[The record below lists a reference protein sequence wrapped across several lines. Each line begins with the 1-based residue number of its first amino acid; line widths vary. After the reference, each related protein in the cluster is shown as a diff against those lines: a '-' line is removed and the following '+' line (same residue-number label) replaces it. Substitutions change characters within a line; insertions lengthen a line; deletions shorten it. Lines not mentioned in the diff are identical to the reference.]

1 MSEMSYNST
10 LLTRYLL
17 GDLSPAEKDR
27 LEENYF
33 VDDDLFV
40 ELLDAK
46 DQLISDYLGG
56 QLSPGDRERF
66 ERCFSTVPGCQREVE
81 LAAFLQ
87 PSLTWQSL
95 TPQPASSG
103 RPRNWRQAIFDAL
116 RARQPMAGLA
126 AATLLIMVGAGI
138 WSAVRFSSEEGQ
150 PGVGQTGSPTPAGL
164 AVVSLTLKSGL
175 NRAGGVDP
183 KAVVGPETQVIEL
196 RLEAG
201 TENYLSYQASLRT
214 VDNENAEVLT
224 GNSLKAEIGA
234 DGKRTVIWKAPASGL
249 FGDYQVKLS
258 GVGANNSLS
267 NIGTYYFKA
276 RNQ

>member
-56 QLSPGDRERF
+56 QLSPRDRERF
-66 ERCFSTVPGCQREVE
+66 ERCFSTMPGCQRELE
-81 LAAFLQ
+81 MAALLQ
-87 PSLTWQSL
+87 PSLMWRSSAAR
-95 TPQPASSG
+95 PATSG
-103 RPRNWRQAIFDAL
+103 RSRNWRQAIFDAL
-116 RARQPMAGLA
+116 RMRRPLAGLA
-126 AATLLIMVGAGI
+126 AALLIVVAAAI
-138 WSAVRFSSEEGQ
+138 WSVVRFSSEEGQ
-150 PGVGQTGSPTPAGL
+150 TGVGQTGSPTPAGS
-164 AVVSLTLKSGL
+164 AVVSLTLKPSRI
-175 NRAGGVDP
+175 RAGGVAP

-201 TENYLSYQASLRT
+201 TENYLSYRASIQT
-214 VDNENAEVLT
+214 VDNENVEVLT
-224 GNSLKAEIGA
+224 DSSLKAEIGA
-234 DGKRTVIWKAPASGL
+234 DGRRTVIWKAPALGL

-258 GVGANNSLS
+258 GVGADNSLS
-267 NIGTYYFKA
+267 DIGPYYFKV

>member
-1 MSEMSYNST
+1 MSEMSDNYT

-17 GDLSPAEKDR
+17 GDLPPAEKDR

-56 QLSPGDRERF
+56 QLSLGDRERF
-66 ERCFSTVPGCQREVE
+66 ERRFMTVPGCQSEVE
-81 LAAFLQ
+81 LAGFLQ
-87 PSLTWQSL
+87 PSVMRRPLTR
-95 TPQPASSG
+95 PQKSRG
-103 RPRNWRQAIFDAL
+103 QPRNWRQTIFDAL
-116 RARQPMAGLA
+116 RPRQPLAGLA
-126 AATLLIMVGAGI
+126 ATALLIVGAAAI
-138 WSAVRFSSEEGQ
+138 WSAIRISSDEGRTK
-150 PGVGQTGSPTPAGL
+150 VGQTSSPTPAGP
-164 AVVSLTLKSGL
+164 AIVSLTLMPGRF
-175 NRAGGVDP
+175 RAEGVGP
-183 KAVVGPETQVIEL
+183 KAVVGLGTQVIEL

-201 TENYLSYQASLRT
+201 TENYLSYRASLRT
-214 VDNENAEVLT
+214 DDNENAEILT
-224 GNSLKAEIGA
+224 DSSLKAEVGA
-234 DGKRTVIWKAPASGL
+234 DGRRTVIWKAPASGL

-267 NIGTYYFKA
+267 NIGAYYFKV

>member
-1 MSEMSYNST
+1 MSYNST

-17 GDLSPAEKDR
+17 GDIHQAEKDR

-56 QLSPGDRERF
+56 RLSSGDRERF
-66 ERCFSTVPGCQREVE
+66 ERCFSTMPGCQSEVE

-87 PSLTWQSL
+87 PSVMWRSL
-95 TPQPASSG
+95 PAQPASPD
-103 RPRNWRQAIFDAL
+103 RPSNWRQAIFDAL
-116 RARQPMAGLA
+116 RMRRPLAGLA
-126 AATLLIMVGAGI
+126 AASLLIVVATASWWVI
-138 WSAVRFSSEEGQ
+138 RISSDGGQ
-150 PGVGQTGSPTPAGL
+150 IGVGQTAPPNPAGP
-164 AVVSLTLKSGL
+164 AFVSLTLKPGRV
-175 NRAGGVDP
+175 RAEGVDP
-183 KAVVGPETQVIEL
+183 KAIVGPETQVIEL

-201 TENYLSYQASLRT
+201 TENYLSYRASLRT
-214 VDNENAEVLT
+214 IDNENAEVLA
-224 GNSLKAEIGA
+224 GSSLKAEIGV
-234 DGKRTVIWKAPASGL
+234 DGRRTVIWKAPASGL

-258 GVGANNSLS
+258 GVGADNSLS

-276 RNQ
+276 RHQ